1 MALEEYARKR
11 SFRKTP
17 EPPPEPASTP
27 GNSFCVQRH
36 HARRLH
42 YDFRVEVGGTL
53 KSWAVPQGPSLDPA
67 HKRLAVMVED
77 HPLGYGGFEGN
88 IPAGNYGAGSVML
101 WDSGAWEP
109 AADRTAEDMLE
120 RGDFKF
126 RLRGRKLNGEFALV
140 RMKSRGKGPGASAG
154 KSNEWLLIK
163 KRDAFASPGWDIEN
177 HAVSVLTGRTQEE
190 IARDMPARAEAAASV
205 DPGEVAGAVAA
216 PMPAAIAPMLAEI
229 ADKPPAGEDWIFEIK
244 WDGVRALCFLDDSG
258 LRLLTRNGNVMTR
271 QYPELSVL
279 PHFVAA
285 RSAILDGEI
294 AALDEAGRPSFAR
307 IQPRIMASDANAI
320 AQLARSRPVT
330 LFLFDVL
337 YLNGYDLRGATLAER
352 KRLLRAIVRP
362 GANVRISDHFAGVAA
377 ELYEAARAQGLE
389 GLVAKRLGS
398 RYQPRRSREWLKIKI
413 SHDGDFV
420 ICGYT
425 EGERDYFGA
434 LALGIYDRGELKFAG
449 CVGTGFDNKQIEQL
463 YRLLEPL
470 TTDVCPFAE
479 KPAIPQKV
487 HWVRPEKVCTVKY
500 HSWTEDQR
508 LRAPV
513 YLGLRPDKDPRE
525 CERHPAPAPAAPVVD
540 TSRPTLF
547 DGRRTETTLAIDGR
561 RLAFRH
567 LDKLYYPRDGYLK
580 RDVLNYYDAIAGL
593 ILPHLKDR
601 PLSLR
606 RYPDGIDQEGFFQK
620 DASTGFPDWLRTTTL
635 VEGGE
640 EKQYAVCDDRPSL
653 IYLTNLGCI
662 DHNPWMSRAGSLE
675 NPDFILIDLDPQGC
689 GYEKIVEA
697 ALVVRRILDSLG
709 LAGYPKTTGGD
720 GMHIYIPLEPV
731 YSYEQARAF
740 AEIVARLAA
749 SERPDLFT
757 APRAVSRR
765 ETGRVYF
772 DYLQVMR
779 GKTISAP
786 YVLRAHDRAPVAT
799 PLDWGELTPSLRPE
813 QFHLRNA
820 VERFARVGDL
830 FAGVLTNL
838 QRLEPAMARLESMVR
853 G

>member
-17 EPPPEPASTP
+17 EPPPEPASTS

-77 HPLGYGGFEGN
+77 HPLGYGTFEGN

-101 WDSGAWEP
+101 WDTGAWEP
-109 AADRTAEDMLE
+109 AADRTAEDMLA

-140 RMKSRGKGPGASAG
+140 RMKPRGPGSRDKG
-154 KSNEWLLIK
+154 NEWLLIK

-177 HAVSVLTGRTQEE
+177 HARSALTGRTQEE
-190 IARDMPARAEAAASV
+190 IARDMPAHADASATI
-205 DPGEVAGAVAA
+205 DPAGVAGAVAA
-216 PMPAAIAPMLAEI
+216 PMPAAISPMLAEI
-229 ADKPPAGEDWIFEIK
+229 ADKPPSGEGWTFEIK
-244 WDGVRALCFLDDSG
+244 WDGVRALCFLDESG
-258 LRLLTRNGNVMTR
+258 LRLVTRNGNAMTR

-279 PHFVAA
+279 PHYVGAK
-285 RSAILDGEI
+285 SAILDGEI
-294 AALDEAGRPSFAR
+294 AVLDEGGRPSFSR

-330 LFLFDVL
+330 LFLFDLL
-337 YLNGYDLRGATLAER
+337 YLDGYDLRGATLVER
-352 KRLLRAIVRP
+352 RRLLQAIARP
-362 GANVRISDHFAGVAA
+362 APNVRLSDQFQGNAA
-377 ELYEAARAQGLE
+377 ELHEAARAQGLE
-389 GLVAKRLGS
+389 GLVAKRLES
-398 RYQPRRSREWLKIKI
+398 KYQARRSRDWLKIKI
-413 SHDGDFV
+413 THDGDFV
-420 ICGYT
+420 LCGYT

-434 LALGIYDRGELKFAG
+434 LALGVYDRGEMKFAG
-449 CVGTGFDNKQIEQL
+449 CVGTGFDNRQIEAL

-470 TTDVCPFAE
+470 TNEVCPFAE
-479 KPAIPQKV
+479 TPAIPQKV

-500 HSWTEDQR
+500 HSWTEEQR

-513 YLGLRPDKDPRE
+513 FVGLRPDKDPRE
-525 CERHPAPAPAAPVVD
+525 CELHPAVASVAPPVDPA
-540 TSRPTLF
+540 RPPLF
-547 DGRRTETTLAIDGR
+547 DGKRTETTLAIGGR

-567 LDKLYYPRDGYLK
+567 LDKMYYPRDGYLK
-580 RDVLNYYDAIAGL
+580 RDVLNYYDAVADL

-620 DASTGFPDWLRTTTL
+620 DASTGFPDWLRTASL
-635 VEGGE
+635 VEAGE
-640 EKQYAVCDDRPSL
+640 DKQYALCDDRAAL
-653 IYLTNLGCI
+653 IYITNLGCI
-662 DHNPWMSRAGSLE
+662 DHNPWMSRVGTLE

-689 GYEKIVEA
+689 SYDRIVEA
-697 ALVVRRILDSLG
+697 ALVVRRKLDALG
-709 LAGYPKTTGGD
+709 LAGYPKTTGGG
-720 GMHIYIPLEPV
+720 GMHIYVPLEPV
-731 YSYEQARAF
+731 YSYEQARTF

-757 APRAVSRR
+757 TPRPVARR
-765 ETGRVYF
+765 EKGRVYF

-799 PLDWGELTPSLRPE
+799 PLDWNELTPALRPE
-813 QFHLRNA
+813 QFHIRNA

-838 QRLEPAMARLESMVR
+838 QRLEPAMARLESLVR